1 MLQETNTGEGGG
13 VVYVQKRPGGCPKK
27 CIEE

>member
-1 MLQETNTGEGGG
+1 MLQETSTGGGG